1 MNLKKK
7 VFLLSSVLV
16 LSLSLVACGGN
27 KDEKI
32 NVVTRE
38 QGSGTRTAFTE
49 ITGILAKDENG
60 EEIDNTYEEAIV
72 QNSTDAVM
80 TTVAGDESAI
90 GYISL
95 GSLNDTVKALNVNG
109 VVASAEDIKDGSYE
123 IARNFNIVYK
133 DGISDE
139 VEDFLKF
146 MTSDIGQKIVAE
158 EGYVGESST
167 GEYTPINNSASI
179 TIAGSTSVNPLME
192 KLVEGYKKYNPDF
205 NANIQATGSSAG
217 IKSVLDD
224 SAELGMSSRELK
236 DSEKDLN
243 VEVVAIDGIAVIV
256 NNNSKIDDL
265 KLESIKDIF
274 EGKIQNWTD
283 L

>member
-16 LSLSLVACGGN
+16 LSLSLVACGGK

>member
-7 VFLLSSVLV
+7 LFLVSSVLV

-192 KLVEGYKKYNPDF
+192 KLVERYKKYNPDF

>member
-7 VFLLSSVLV
+7 LFLVSSVLV